1 MRTVLPPSATRVKDL
16 GRVAASAAVMK
27 VEAAARVNFM
37 VAVWEWFVCFVE
49 CCLD

>member
-16 GRVAASAAVMK
+16 GRVVAARAAVKK

-37 VAVWEWFVCFVE
+37 VAV
-49 CCLD
+49 